1 MNAYRWLHENDLAA
15 MLDQIDSPAPQRL
28 WRLWLAAC
36 LRWVMDQR
44 MLEFDLIHLQMI
56 ERLEQ
61 VADQF
66 LPLMQLLASR
76 ASLTEDRP
84 FWMALRTAQ
93 SLRLTRRELDDT
105 IISLQIGLGPQPDAA
120 ESATMSETASSA
132 RQPSMQHSFCDL
144 LRDIWGN
151 PFEPVPVLPEWRTAD
166 VQQLAEYLYRE
177 RRWQEMPYLADA
189 LLDAGCD
196 EPRVLEHCR
205 QAVHCRGCW
214 LLDGLLGRRKEQG

>member
-15 MLDQIDSPAPQRL
+15 MLDYIYSPAPQRL

-44 MLEFDLIHLQMI
+44 MLEFDLLHLQMI
-56 ERLEQ
+56 ERMEQ
-61 VADQF
+61 VADQT
-66 LPLMQLLASR
+66 LPLMQLAASR

-105 IISLQIGLGPQPDAA
+105 IISLQIGLGPQPLPG
-120 ESATMSETASSA
+120 ESSSMVA
-132 RQPSMQHSFCDL
+132 VPSMQRTFCDL

-151 PFEPVPVLPEWRTAD
+151 PFAPVPVLPVWRTAD
-166 VQQLAEYLYRE
+166 VLQLAEYLYRE
-177 RRWQEMPYLADA
+177 RHWQEMPYLADA
-189 LLDAGCD
+189 LLDAGCE
-196 EPRVLEHCR
+196 EPCMLDHCR

-214 LLDGLLGRRKEQG
+214 LLDGLLGRRTEQG